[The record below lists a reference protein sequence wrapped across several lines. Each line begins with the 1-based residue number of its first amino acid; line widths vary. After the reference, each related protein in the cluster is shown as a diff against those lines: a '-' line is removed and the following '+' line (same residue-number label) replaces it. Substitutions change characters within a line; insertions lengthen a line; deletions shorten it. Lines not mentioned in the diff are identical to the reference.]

1 MKIHREMLL
10 FNSFDEENDE
20 KMTMTEKESKN
31 MTRGDKKNTRKRALQ
46 ICIKQGNCV
55 LALIFLRIFCFHFV
69 PFRFPSISI
78 SFRFH

>member
-31 MTRGDKKNTRKRALQ
+31 MTKEDKKTLERALQ
-46 ICIKQGNCV
+46 IYIKQGNCV

>member
-1 MKIHREMLL
+1 MKIHREMLH
-10 FNSFDEENDE
+10 FNGLDEENDE
-20 KMTMTEKESKN
+20 KMTMPEKEFKN
-31 MTRGDKKNTRKRALQ
+31 MTRGDKEALERALQ

-55 LALIFLRIFCFHFV
+55 LVLIFPRFFCFHFV